1 MSTSFQSYLNE
12 IARYPLLSSWTK
24 RSSSADVSPRCVS
37 CSRLERTLTDAE
49 QRLVR
54 SGQRARERFMQ
65 CNLQLVVH
73 VAKKYENRRRKSL
86 EIMDLIQEGN
96 IGLARAVELFD
107 SSRGYKFSTYAYWWI
122 KQGIQ
127 RALSQSDA
135 MIRLPTGL
143 HDLLAKIARTTS
155 DLGQQM
161 SRTPTLIEI
170 AEHIGVDVNV
180 IHDALRRSHAVNSL
194 DAISANSET
203 LSLIDMIAD
212 PKSLID
218 MNELSI
224 SHQAEEMLELID
236 KYLDDRSKFVV
247 RSRRLQ
253 EPLCWDEIGAKL
265 GISRARAQQLER
277 MALFRLKMMLNKG
290 RELHGTPLGKLQPL
304 NRLVICGEC
313 ALMGSAENTSK
324 NGKREYSGIKP

>member
-1 MSTSFQSYLNE
+1 MSPSFKSYLNE
-12 IARYPLLSSWTK
+12 IARYPLLTVDQEIQYGRRIAK
-24 RSSSADVSPRCVS
+24 MRELQQ
-37 CSRLERTLTDAE
+37 LERTLTDAE

-73 VAKKYENRRRKSL
+73 VAKKYENRKRKSL

-127 RALSQSDA
+127 RALSQNDA

-143 HDLLAKIARTTS
+143 HELLAKIARTTS
-155 DLGQQM
+155 ELSHRIG
-161 SRTPTLIEI
+161 RTPTL
-170 AEHIGVDVNV
+170 AEVADHIDVDVNA
-180 IHDALRRSHAVNSL
+180 IHDALRRSHTVYSL
-194 DAISANSET
+194 DAITAGSET

-212 PKSLID
+212 PQSLVD
-218 MNELSI
+218 MDELSI
-224 SHQAEEMLELID
+224 SHQAQEMLELID
-236 KYLDDRSKFVV
+236 KYLDDRSKFIV

-253 EPLCWDEIGAKL
+253 QPLTWAEISEKVGVAP
-265 GISRARAQQLER
+265 SRVQQLER
-277 MALFRLKMMLNKG
+277 AALFRLRMMLNKG
-290 RELHGTPLGKLQPL
+290 RELNGTPLGGY
-304 NRLVICGEC
+304 NH
-313 ALMGSAENTSK
+313 
-324 NGKREYSGIKP
+324 

>member
-1 MSTSFQSYLNE
+1 MSPSFKSYLNE
-12 IARYPLLSSWTK
+12 IARYPLLTVDQEIQYGRRIAK
-24 RSSSADVSPRCVS
+24 MRELQE
-37 CSRLERTLTDAE
+37 LERPLTDAE
-49 QRLVR
+49 HRLVR

-73 VAKKYENRRRKSL
+73 VAKKYENRKRKSL

-143 HDLLAKIARTTS
+143 HELLAKVARTTS
-155 DLGQQM
+155 DLSHRIG
-161 SRTPTLIEI
+161 RTPTL
-170 AEHIGVDVNV
+170 AEVADHIDVDVNT
-180 IHDALRRSHAVNSL
+180 IHDALRRSHTVYSL
-194 DAISANSET
+194 DAITTGSET
-203 LSLIDMIAD
+203 LTLIDMIAD
-212 PKSLID
+212 PQSLID

-236 KYLDDRSKFVV
+236 KYLDDRSKFIV

-253 EPLCWDEIGAKL
+253 QPLTWAEIAAKL
-265 GISRARAQQLER
+265 GVAPSRVQQLER
-277 MALFRLKMMLNKG
+277 MALVRLKMMLNKG
-290 RELHGTPLGKLQPL
+290 KELNGTPLG
-304 NRLVICGEC
+304 NY
-313 ALMGSAENTSK
+313 NH
-324 NGKREYSGIKP
+324 

>member
-1 MSTSFQSYLNE
+1 MSPSFQRYLNE
-12 IARYPLLSSWTK
+12 IARYPLLTVDQEIQYGRRIAK
-24 RSSSADVSPRCVS
+24 MRELQQ
-37 CSRLERTLTDAE
+37 LERTLTDAE

-155 DLGQQM
+155 DLGQRIG
-161 SRTPTLIEI
+161 RTPTLIEI
-170 AEHIGVDVNV
+170 AEHIGVDINV
-180 IHDALRRSHAVNSL
+180 IYDALRRSHAVHSL
-194 DAISANSET
+194 DAISAASET

-218 MNELSI
+218 MDELSI
-224 SHQAEEMLELID
+224 SHQAQEMLGLID
-236 KYLDDRSKFVV
+236 KYLDDRSKFVI

-253 EPLCWDEIGAKL
+253 EPMTWAEIAAKL
-265 GISRARAQQLER
+265 GVAPSRVQQIER
-277 MALFRLKMMLNKG
+277 MALLRLRMMLNKG
-290 RELHGTPLGKLQPL
+290 KELNGTPLGGL
-304 NRLVICGEC
+304 G
-313 ALMGSAENTSK
+313 
-324 NGKREYSGIKP
+324 

>member
-1 MSTSFQSYLNE
+1 MVGSLLLAVRLMPLQALAANPLMSTSFQSYLNE
-12 IARYPLLSSWTK
+12 IARYPLLSAEQEIQYGRRIAK
-24 RSSSADVSPRCVS
+24 MRELQQ
-37 CSRLERTLTDAE
+37 LERTLTGAE

-155 DLGQQM
+155 DLGQRIG
-161 SRTPTLIEI
+161 RTPTLIEI

-218 MNELSI
+218 MDELSI

-236 KYLDDRSKFVV
+236 KYLDDRSKFIV

-253 EPLCWDEIGAKL
+253 EPLTWAEIAAKL
-265 GISRARAQQLER
+265 GVAPSRVQQIER
-277 MALFRLKMMLNKG
+277 MALFRLRMMLNKG
-290 RELHGTPLGKLQPL
+290 RELHGTPLGSC
-304 NRLVICGEC
+304 NH
-313 ALMGSAENTSK
+313 
-324 NGKREYSGIKP
+324 

>member
-1 MSTSFQSYLNE
+1 MSPSFQTYLNE
-12 IARYPLLSSWTK
+12 IASYPLLTVDQEIQYGRRIAK
-24 RSSSADVSPRCVS
+24 MRELQQ
-37 CSRLERTLTDAE
+37 LERTLTDAE

-155 DLGQQM
+155 DLGQRIG
-161 SRTPTLIEI
+161 RTPTLIEI
-170 AEHIGVDVNV
+170 AEHIGVDINV
-180 IHDALRRSHAVNSL
+180 IYDALRRSHAVHSL
-194 DAISANSET
+194 DAISAASET

-218 MNELSI
+218 MDELSI
-224 SHQAEEMLELID
+224 SHQAQEMLGLID
-236 KYLDDRSKFVV
+236 KYLDDRSKFVI

-253 EPLCWDEIGAKL
+253 EPMTWAEIAAKL
-265 GISRARAQQLER
+265 GVAPSRVQQIER
-277 MALFRLKMMLNKG
+277 MALLRLRMMLNKG
-290 RELHGTPLGKLQPL
+290 KELNGTPLGGL
-304 NRLVICGEC
+304 G
-313 ALMGSAENTSK
+313 
-324 NGKREYSGIKP
+324 

>member
-1 MSTSFQSYLNE
+1 MSPSFKSYLNE
-12 IARYPLLSSWTK
+12 IARYPLLTVDQEIQYGRRIAK
-24 RSSSADVSPRCVS
+24 MRELQQ
-37 CSRLERTLTDAE
+37 LERTLTDAE

-143 HDLLAKIARTTS
+143 HDLLTKVARTTS

-161 SRTPTLIEI
+161 SRTPTLNEV
-170 AEHIGVDVNV
+170 AEHIGVDINT
-180 IHDALRRSHAVNSL
+180 IHDALRRSHAVHSL

-218 MNELSI
+218 MDELSI
-224 SHQAEEMLELID
+224 SHQAEEMLDLID
-236 KYLDDRSKFVV
+236 KYLDDRSKFVI

-253 EPLCWDEIGAKL
+253 EPMTWAEISAKL
-265 GISRARAQQLER
+265 GVSDERTRQIER
-277 MALFRLKMMLNKG
+277 MALFRLKMLLNKG
-290 RELHGTPLGKLQPL
+290 KELNGTPLG
-304 NRLVICGEC
+304 RLG
-313 ALMGSAENTSK
+313 
-324 NGKREYSGIKP
+324 

>member
-1 MSTSFQSYLNE
+1 MSPSFNSYLNE
-12 IARYPLLSSWTK
+12 IARYPLLTVDQEIQYGRRIAK
-24 RSSSADVSPRCVS
+24 MRELQG
-37 CSRLERTLTDAE
+37 LERPLTDAE

-73 VAKKYENRRRKSL
+73 VAKKYENRKRKSL

-161 SRTPTLIEI
+161 SRTPTLNEV

-180 IHDALRRSHAVNSL
+180 IHDALRRSHAVHSL
-194 DAISANSET
+194 DAVTANSET

-218 MNELSI
+218 MDEISI
-224 SHQAEEMLELID
+224 SHQAKEMLELID
-236 KYLDDRSKFVV
+236 KYLDERSKFVL

-253 EPLCWDEIGAKL
+253 EPLTWAEIAAKF
-265 GISRARAQQLER
+265 GVAPSRVQQIER
-277 MALFRLKMMLNKG
+277 MALLRLKMMLNKG
-290 RELHGTPLGKLQPL
+290 KELNGTPLGNCKH
-304 NRLVICGEC
+304 
-313 ALMGSAENTSK
+313 
-324 NGKREYSGIKP
+324 

>member
-1 MSTSFQSYLNE
+1 MSPSFQRYLNE
-12 IARYPLLSSWTK
+12 IARYPLLTVDQEIQYGRRIAK
-24 RSSSADVSPRCVS
+24 MRELQQ
-37 CSRLERTLTDAE
+37 LERTLTDAE

-155 DLGQQM
+155 DLGQRIG
-161 SRTPTLIEI
+161 RTPTLIEI
-170 AEHIGVDVNV
+170 AEHIGVDINV
-180 IHDALRRSHAVNSL
+180 IYDALRRSHAVHSL
-194 DAISANSET
+194 DAISAASET

-218 MNELSI
+218 MDELSI
-224 SHQAEEMLELID
+224 SHQAQEMLGLID
-236 KYLDDRSKFVV
+236 KYLDDRSKFVI

-253 EPLCWDEIGAKL
+253 EPMTWAEIAAKL
-265 GISRARAQQLER
+265 GVAPSRVQQIER
-277 MALFRLKMMLNKG
+277 MALLRLRMMLNKSK
-290 RELHGTPLGKLQPL
+290 ELNGTPLGGL
-304 NRLVICGEC
+304 G
-313 ALMGSAENTSK
+313 
-324 NGKREYSGIKP
+324 

>member
-1 MSTSFQSYLNE
+1 MSPSFKSYLNE
-12 IARYPLLSSWTK
+12 IARYPLLTVDQEIQYG
-24 RSSSADVSPRCVS
+24 RRIARM
-37 CSRLERTLTDAE
+37 RELQELERPLTDAE

-54 SGQRARERFMQ
+54 SGLRARERFMQ

-73 VAKKYENRRRKSL
+73 VAKKYENRKRKSL

-143 HDLLAKIARTTS
+143 HELLAKVARTTS
-155 DLGQQM
+155 DLSHRIG
-161 SRTPTLIEI
+161 RTPTL
-170 AEHIGVDVNV
+170 AEVADHIGVDVNT
-180 IHDALRRSHAVNSL
+180 IHDALRRSHTVYSL
-194 DAISANSET
+194 DAITAGSET
-203 LSLIDMIAD
+203 LTLIDLIAD
-212 PKSLID
+212 PQSLVD
-218 MNELSI
+218 MDELSI
-224 SHQAEEMLELID
+224 SHQAQEMLELID
-236 KYLDDRSKFVV
+236 KYLDDRSKFIV

-253 EPLCWDEIGAKL
+253 QPLTWAEIAAKL
-265 GISRARAQQLER
+265 GVAPSRVQQLER

-290 RELHGTPLGKLQPL
+290 KELNGTPLG
-304 NRLVICGEC
+304 NY
-313 ALMGSAENTSK
+313 NH
-324 NGKREYSGIKP
+324 

>member
-1 MSTSFQSYLNE
+1 MSSSFNSYLNE
-12 IARYPLLSSWTK
+12 IARYPLLTVDQEIQYG
-24 RSSSADVSPRCVS
+24 RRIARM
-37 CSRLERTLTDAE
+37 RELQELERPLTDAE

-54 SGQRARERFMQ
+54 SGLRARERFMQ

-127 RALSQSDA
+127 RALSQNDA

-143 HDLLAKIARTTS
+143 HELLAKVARTTS
-155 DLGQQM
+155 DLSHRIG
-161 SRTPTLIEI
+161 RTPTL
-170 AEHIGVDVNV
+170 AEVADHIGVDVNA
-180 IHDALRRSHAVNSL
+180 IHDALRRSHSVYSL
-194 DAISANSET
+194 DSIAAGSET

-212 PKSLID
+212 PQSLVD
-218 MNELSI
+218 MDELSI
-224 SHQAEEMLELID
+224 SHQAHEMLELID
-236 KYLDDRSKFVV
+236 KYLDDRSKFIV

-253 EPLCWDEIGAKL
+253 QPLTWAEIAAKL
-265 GISRARAQQLER
+265 GVAPSRVQQLER

-290 RELHGTPLGKLQPL
+290 KELNDTPLGGY
-304 NRLVICGEC
+304 NH
-313 ALMGSAENTSK
+313 
-324 NGKREYSGIKP
+324 